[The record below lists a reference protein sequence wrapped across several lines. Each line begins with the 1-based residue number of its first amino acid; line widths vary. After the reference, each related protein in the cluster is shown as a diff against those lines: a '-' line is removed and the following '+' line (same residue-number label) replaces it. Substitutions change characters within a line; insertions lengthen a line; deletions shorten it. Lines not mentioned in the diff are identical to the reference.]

1 MFIDTRSRESMES
14 SMSTYLD
21 IPVDELY
28 QYINYAAEKA
38 QKDQMAFNIDVF
50 FEELGT
56 IISDLQPEIEID
68 ELLFFHLSRRLH
80 GTEDDSSGR
89 NLKNLLTTRNALS
102 DFLREHQIEF
112 TKGEQNIITYYKG
125 QEVDWDKCWHGNSA
139 YMKLRLGFFKGRED
153 YCFNGFALK
162 DLLYKNQYARHLYG
176 APEIIGQLAECLGC
190 KSLESD
196 YMENSSYYCFEYK
209 VPIDRVIFDGHDDFS
224 CSRKKQQIVYCVLE
238 RLLQYSNTKSK
249 YLFDEDNPILRL
261 KDRDILP
268 SEFFIQKELLTWDML
283 G

>member
-1 MFIDTRSRESMES
+1 MFIDTRSKESMES

-28 QYINYAAEKA
+28 QYIDYAAEKA
-38 QKDQMAFNIDVF
+38 QKDQWAFNIDLF
-50 FEELGT
+50 YEELGN

-89 NLKNLLTTRNALS
+89 NLEDLLTTRNVLS

-112 TKGEQNIITYYKG
+112 IKGEQNLITYYKG

-139 YMKLRLGFFKGRED
+139 YMKLRLGYFKGRED

-162 DLLYKNQYARHLYG
+162 DLLYKNQYARNLYG

-190 KSLESD
+190 KRLEND
-196 YMENSSYYCFEYK
+196 YLENSSYYCFEYK
-209 VPIDRVIFDGHDDFS
+209 VPIDRVIFDGHDNFS
-224 CSRKKQQIVYCVLE
+224 TSRKRQQIVYCVLE
-238 RLLQYSNTKSK
+238 RLLQYSNTDSK
-249 YLFDEDNPILRL
+249 YLYDDDNPILRL
-261 KDRDILP
+261 RDRDTLP
-268 SEFFIQKELLTWDML
+268 SEFYIQKELLTWDML

>member
-1 MFIDTRSRESMES
+1 MFIDTRSKESMES

-28 QYINYAAEKA
+28 QYIDYAAEKA
-38 QKDQMAFNIDVF
+38 QKDQWAFNIDLF
-50 FEELGT
+50 YEELGN
-56 IISDLQPEIEID
+56 IISDLQPKIEID

-89 NLKNLLTTRNALS
+89 NLEDLLTTRNVLS

-112 TKGEQNIITYYKG
+112 IKGEQNLITYYKG

-139 YMKLRLGFFKGRED
+139 YMKLRLGYFKGRED

-162 DLLYKNQYARHLYG
+162 DLLYKNQYARNLYG

-190 KSLESD
+190 KRLEND
-196 YMENSSYYCFEYK
+196 CLENSSYYCFEYK
-209 VPIDRVIFDGHDDFS
+209 VPIDRVIFDGHDNFS
-224 CSRKKQQIVYCVLE
+224 TSRKRQQIVYCVLE
-238 RLLQYSNTKSK
+238 RLLQYSKRSLT
-249 YLFDEDNPILRL
+249 LVRL
-261 KDRDILP
+261 TMRMP
-268 SEFFIQKELLTWDML
+268 S
-283 G
+283 